1 MAEKTTR
8 VGFNA
13 PVSLVQRADRIADLL
28 DTSRTSLLID
38 ALRDELDALV
48 TDEEVQ
54 HRLKEAYY
62 TDRID
67 FHTVESML
75 GTEEAMRMKSLRDSL
90 DRSPPEPQVEDVD
103 LPTQADFYSDTV
115 PEWTPDED
123 EEDEDNAGMHP

>member
-8 VGFNA
+8 VDFNA

-38 ALRDELDALV
+38 ALRDELDDLV
-48 TDEEVQ
+48 TDEDVQ

-67 FHTVESML
+67 FQTVESML
-75 GTEEAMRMKSLRDSL
+75 GTEEAMRMKLLRDSL

-103 LPTQADFYSDTV
+103 LPTQEVFYSDTV
-115 PEWTPDED
+115 PEWMPNEG
-123 EEDEDNAGMHP
+123 EEDEDNAGTHP